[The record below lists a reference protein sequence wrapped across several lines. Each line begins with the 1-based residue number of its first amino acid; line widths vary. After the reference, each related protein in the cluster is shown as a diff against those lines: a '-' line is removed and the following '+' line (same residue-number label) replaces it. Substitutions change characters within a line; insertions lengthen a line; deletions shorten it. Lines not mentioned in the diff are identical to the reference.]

1 MQIMLPGDLLCKFMK
16 ERLEENLEFFKDMV
30 KRDLDR
36 QPEKVNL
43 QVRLHAV
50 QPAPV
55 AATVLVHHPQLAG
68 CKEQPL
74 CGYTP
79 HTLICSIQSSVH
91 DLVNGLVLRD
101 VLWALQDEEY
111 IKPTSDKLP
120 DVGKKMEYMLNTG
133 NLVSKTGLDISQATG
148 FTVVAEKLNFFR

>member
-43 QVRLHAV
+43 QVTLHAV
-50 QPAPV
+50 QPVSVAAPV
-55 AATVLVHHPQLAG
+55 PLHHLKMAG
-68 CKEQPL
+68 CKVQSF
-74 CGYTP
+74 CGV
-79 HTLICSIQSSVH
+79 TLHSLIFSIQA
-91 DLVNGLVLRD
+91 LVRCPDQWLGSRD
-101 VLWALQDEEY
+101 VLLALQDEEY
-111 IKPTSDKLP
+111 IKSTSDKLP